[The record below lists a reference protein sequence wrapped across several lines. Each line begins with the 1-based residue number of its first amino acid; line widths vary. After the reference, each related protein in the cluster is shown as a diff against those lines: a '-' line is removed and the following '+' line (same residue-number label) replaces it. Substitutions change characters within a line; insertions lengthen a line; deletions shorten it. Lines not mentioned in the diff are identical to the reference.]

1 MNNREKKAR
10 EISNRESNNEELL
23 NAYKKLSKEV
33 DRECGGDTVLNI
45 GRKILIS
52 FSKMQKKN

>member
-10 EISNRESNNEELL
+10 EISNRKSNNEELL

-33 DRECGGDTVLNI
+33 DRECGGTQ
-45 GRKILIS
+45 S
-52 FSKMQKKN
+52 